1 MERIQKVI
9 AHSGF
14 CSRRKAEELI
24 KAGKVFLN
32 GEKVVEQG
40 VKVNKS
46 DVITVDG
53 KLIVRE
59 EPVYYVLHK
68 PKGYLCS
75 TVSEFGKPS
84 VIDIFEDIPE
94 RIYPIGRLDYNTSG
108 LLLLTNDGEF
118 ANLMMHHSHK
128 IAKKY
133 TFRCRGKLSGSD
145 IFKLENGIVIDGYKT
160 KRAKVK
166 VLKYDRFKDDTQL
179 NITIYEGRNQ
189 QIRKM
194 FLSLGHGVK
203 QLKRVQYGTMSLDG
217 LAVGEYR
224 RIKIHELKE
233 LNNLAKLGDKSI
245 GVKKKSKY

>member
-1 MERIQKVI
+1 MERIQKII

-24 KAGKVFLN
+24 KEGKVFVN
-32 GEKVVEQG
+32 GEKVTKLGE
-40 VKVNKS
+40 KVNKS
-46 DVITVDG
+46 DVITVNG

-59 EPVYYVLHK
+59 EPVYYILNK
-68 PKGYLCS
+68 PKGFLCS
-75 TVSEFGKPS
+75 TVSENGKPS
-84 VIDIFEDIPE
+84 VMDIFEDVEE
-94 RIYPIGRLDYNTSG
+94 RIYPIGRLDFNTSG

-118 ANLMMHHSHK
+118 ANLMMHPSHK

-133 TFRCRGKLSGSD
+133 TVRCRGKLSGSD
-145 IFKLENGIVIDGYKT
+145 IFKLENGVVIDGYKT

-166 VLKYDRFKDDTQL
+166 VIKYDRFKDDTLL

-194 FLSLGHGVK
+194 FLNIGHGVK
-203 QLKRVQYGTMSLDG
+203 QLKRVQYGTMNLDG
-217 LAVGEYR
+217 LSVGEYR

-233 LNNLAKLGDKSI
+233 LNNLAKLGL
-245 GVKKKSKY
+245 KK

>member
-9 AHSGF
+9 AYSGF

-24 KAGKVFLN
+24 EQGKVFVN
-32 GEKVVEQG
+32 GEKVTTQG
-40 VKVNKS
+40 TKVSSS

-59 EPVYYVLHK
+59 EPVYYILHK

-84 VIDIFEDIPE
+84 VLDIFDDINE
-94 RIYPIGRLDYNTSG
+94 RIYPIGRLDFNTSG

-118 ANLMMHHSHK
+118 ANLMMHPSFK

-133 TFRCRGKLSGSD
+133 EVRCRGKLSGSD
-145 IFKLENGIVIDGYKT
+145 VFKLENGIEIDGYKT

-166 VLKYDRFKDDTQL
+166 VVKYDKFKDDTHL
-179 NITIYEGRNQ
+179 NITIFEGRNQ

-203 QLKRVQYGTMSLDG
+203 QLKRVQYGTMDLKG
-217 LAVGEYR
+217 LAVGQYR

-233 LNNLAKLGDKSI
+233 LNYLAKFGE
-245 GVKKKSKY
+245 KKYK

>member
-1 MERIQKVI
+1 MERIQKII

-24 KAGKVFLN
+24 KEGRVYVNGK
-32 GEKVVEQG
+32 KVDQLG
-40 VKVNKS
+40 QKVSKS
-46 DVITVDG
+46 DVITVNG

-59 EPVYYVLHK
+59 EPVYYILNK
-68 PKGYLCS
+68 PKGFLCS
-75 TVSEFGKPS
+75 TVSENGKPS
-84 VIDIFEDIPE
+84 VMDIFEDVDE
-94 RIYPIGRLDYNTSG
+94 RIYPIGRLDFNTSG

-118 ANLMMHHSHK
+118 ANLMMHPSHK

-133 TFRCRGKLSGSD
+133 TVRCRGKLSGSD
-145 IFKLENGIVIDGYKT
+145 IFKLENGIEIDGYKT

-166 VLKYDRFKDDTQL
+166 VVKYDRFKDDTLL

-194 FLSLGHGVK
+194 FLNIGHGVK
-203 QLKRVQYGTMSLDG
+203 QLKRVQYGTMNLDG
-217 LAVGEYR
+217 LSVGEYR

-233 LNNLAKLGDKSI
+233 LNNLAKLGL
-245 GVKKKSKY
+245 KK